1 MPLIAIN
8 SRAKSGRVK
17 PISRDFI
24 IERNELPKGKH
35 SLTRSSWKVVL
46 FILFLLFLIGWSFWG
61 DNLERKIYGEQPNI
75 GKIGAEII
83 FSYSNGVI
91 ANSSQPSS
99 NVGVNTSNSG
109 VSSHLVIG
117 QVMQN
122 SPAERSGLKTGDII
136 VGLDGKLIS
145 SPDMAAQILSS
156 KNIGDTL
163 IITVLR
169 NNQKKDIHL
178 HLTTVNP
185 RDQALKSKSKSS
197 GIHFLAMLLFLKF
210 TVVLFIFI
218 YRNIEIRMHAVLVCA
233 CFVVAAGSFLGVY
246 YPVDA
251 FFSIKFNTI
260 ALLLGMYIISTTLD
274 QAGFFDYVA
283 YRIHLFAGNDRL
295 KILIVFCI
303 ITYIFSLLV
312 NNLTT
317 IMVMIPM
324 TLNLAA
330 RTGFDP
336 RPIVIGEIISSN
348 IGGASTMIGDFPN
361 MLIASEAG
369 VGFNQFIIF
378 MMPICMILFGIMLF
392 YLRYRLDYF
401 NNIDKKLKEK
411 DRKKDIDNGYDD
423 EFADECADIDDINEN
438 SSRNIL
444 IHGLHSHTNRLT
456 MPKLTLKEKRTIKR
470 ALFILVHMLIL
481 FSLSDILSL
490 NPSAIAL
497 AGGLSVFLFS
507 GMNKNA
513 LLNQI
518 SFNDV
523 LFFTGLFIIVGGLET
538 SGLLQYVTQFIT
550 KISMGKPW
558 LCCLILMWIAAFFT
572 AFLSAGPTTALFFP
586 VVAGIGIMPADH
598 IMWWS
603 LSLGVLAGSSATLTG
618 ATAGPVATTLVEN
631 FNIKYRV
638 DIGQRIRFT
647 FHQFA
652 GIGIPMAIIFLTVS
666 SFYIFWLNMP

>member
-17 PISRDFI
+17 PISREFI
-24 IERNELPKGKH
+24 TERNELPKGKN
-35 SLTRSSWKVVL
+35 SLTTSSWKVVL

-75 GKIGAEII
+75 GKIGAE
-83 FSYSNGVI
+83 FVLPYSGSGYSTNSAGTETVLGSGSYLV
-91 ANSSQPSS
+91 
-99 NVGVNTSNSG
+99 VGR
-109 VSSHLVIG
+109 I
-117 QVMQN
+117 MQN

-156 KNIGDTL
+156 KMNGDTL

-185 RDQALKSKSKSS
+185 RDKALKSKSMSS

-210 TVVLFIFI
+210 TVILFIFI
-218 YRNIEIRMHAVLVCA
+218 YRNIEIRMHAVLICA
-233 CFVVAAGSFLGVY
+233 CFVVAVGSFLGVY

-283 YRIHLFAGNDRL
+283 YRIYLFSGNDRL

-317 IMVMIPM
+317 ILVMIPM

-392 YLRYRLDYF
+392 YLKYRLDYF
-401 NNIDKKLKEK
+401 DNIDKKLKEK
-411 DRKKDIDNGYDD
+411 DRKNDVDNGYDD
-423 EFADECADIDDINEN
+423 EFLEIDED
-438 SSRNIL
+438 SRNNIL
-444 IHGLHSHTNRLT
+444 MRGLHSHTNRLT

-470 ALFILVHMLIL
+470 ALFILVHMLML
-481 FSLSDILSL
+481 FSLSDLLSL

-497 AGGLSVFLFS
+497 TGGLSVFLFS

-518 SFNDV
+518 SFSDV
-523 LFFTGLFIIVGGLET
+523 LFFTGLFIIVGGLEA

-558 LCCLILMWIAAFFT
+558 LCCLLLMWIAAFIT

-586 VVAGIGIMPADH
+586 VVAGIGIIPANH
-598 IMWWS
+598 IIWWS

-631 FNIKYRV
+631 FNLKYRI
-638 DIGQRIRFT
+638 DMSQRIRFT

-666 SFYIFWLNMP
+666 SFYIFWLNMS